1 MASVQA
7 ILSER
12 ESKPPLK
19 TRFEHGTS
27 TFRLRACEKGPNFS
41 DPLSPKESV
50 WEAKVAPKTALP
62 IFVAKWHEDMRYA
75 ETATQQ

>member
-19 TRFEHGTS
+19 TRFEPTS

-50 WEAKVAPKTALP
+50 WEAKVAPKTAPP
-62 IFVAKWHEDMRYA
+62 IFVAKWHGDMRYA